1 MPATDAYY
9 DSLFGPETAGAGA
22 GVGGGLGSSGTAGGK
37 NLLSKLKTGLSKNK
51 GAVGSILGLLLIS
64 KLLEA
69 RNKSKDRGVQMEGL
83 QAQAGLATPENLY
96 YAAAQPQARQEAEQ
110 ARQALFAQVT
120 GGVIGPSLARGE
132 RRIGG

>member
-1 MPATDAYY
+1 MPASDAYY
-9 DSLFGPETAGAGA
+9 DSLFGPETGA
-22 GVGGGLGSSGTAGGK
+22 GVGGGLGSSGTAGGG
-37 NLLSKLKTGLSKNK
+37 LLNKLKSGLSKNK
-51 GAVGSILGLLLIS
+51 GAAGSILGFLLLN

-69 RNKSKDRGVQMEGL
+69 RNQAAERGVQSEGL
-83 QAQAGLATPENLY
+83 QAQADLATPENLY

>member
-22 GVGGGLGSSGTAGGK
+22 GVGAGLGSSGTAGGG
-37 NLLSKLKTGLSKNK
+37 LLNKLKSGLSKNK

-69 RNKSKDRGVQMEGL
+69 RNQSKDRGVQMEGL

-120 GGVIGPSLARGE
+120 GGVIGPSLAKGE